1 MRKCYLFF
9 GIAWIFA
16 AGSAFAKEEFFVVKE
31 GCVVPLYNTEDLKS
45 LPYYV
50 GHYGTSCRK
59 LMSVLLPGSFLEL
72 ISKNAKGVCKVSWL
86 RREDKTNVGYVHE
99 QFLGQ
104 CCRQV
109 QEKDV
114 KYEVSPMPLEEIRK
128 FFARCPGQIPYCWG
142 GNWEYEI
149 ELPQDYG
156 FEQVSEDPKEQIKEE
171 FVGMPYR
178 LRGFDCCG
186 VVYYV
191 AGGLLK
197 RTTWGIRE
205 QGKLL
210 RCFDK
215 KSKEIS
221 REELAKFLDTLCD
234 TDCIILR
241 GRSEEDIKRIP
252 EYSAKNIGTDAGHL
266 AVWYNGGIL
275 EFRGVDYG
283 CEYRKKREEVLDR
296 VMRWIKLVK
305 DSKNDQC
312 DLRFI
317 RWHPELLKE
326 EFKTYFP
333 QEK

>member
-1 MRKCYLFF
+1 
-9 GIAWIFA
+9 
-16 AGSAFAKEEFFVVKE
+16 
-31 GCVVPLYNTEDLKS
+31 
-45 LPYYV
+45 
-50 GHYGTSCRK
+50 
-59 LMSVLLPGSFLEL
+59 
-72 ISKNAKGVCKVSWL
+72 
-86 RREDKTNVGYVHE
+86 
-99 QFLGQ
+99 
-104 CCRQV
+104 
-109 QEKDV
+109 
-114 KYEVSPMPLEEIRK
+114 
-128 FFARCPGQIPYCWG
+128 
-142 GNWEYEI
+142 
-149 ELPQDYG
+149 
-156 FEQVSEDPKEQIKEE
+156 
-171 FVGMPYR
+171 MPYR

-241 GRSEEDIKRIP
+241 GRSEEDIKRVP

-266 AVWYNGGIL
+266 AVWYDGGIL